1 MSSTFYSLKISKITP
16 ETADTVSISFAV
28 PSALKN
34 TFEYT
39 QGQYLTLKFTIDGKE
54 QRRAYSMSSS
64 PLEQDLTVSV
74 KRVKKGVVSNYIAD
88 KLQVGTSVE
97 VMPPQGRFF
106 TDLDAGQRKTY
117 YLFAAGSGITPLM
130 SILKTVLEA
139 EPQSVVYLFYGNREE
154 SGIIFKEQLAQ
165 LETRYAQQIFVSHI
179 LSQPKK
185 EKSGGVFGF
194 LQKGTLSW
202 QGKVGRIDVST
213 ATTFLNDHPAPTKL
227 SEYFV
232 CGPGAMIDAV
242 EKLLQERGID
252 KKHIHTERFTSSGET
267 TMMTGPVRE
276 AKLTT
281 TLNGEVIELVL
292 PAKKTILEV
301 LLAAKKDAPYSCSS
315 GACSTCIAKVTKG
328 EVTMTSCFALD
339 EDEIAAGYIL
349 TCQAHAK
356 TAEVEVTFDV

>member
-1 MSSTFYSLKISKITP
+1 MSYSLKISNITN
-16 ETADTVSISFAV
+16 ETADTVSVSFAV
-28 PSALKN
+28 PSELKS

-39 QGQYLTLKFTIDGKE
+39 QGQYLTLIFTIDGKE

-64 PLEQDLTVSV
+64 PIEKDLTVSV
-74 KRVKKGVVSNYIAD
+74 KRVKKGIVSNHIAD
-88 KLQVGTSVE
+88 KLKVGDTVE
-97 VMPPQGRFF
+97 VLAPQGRFF
-106 TDLDAGQRKTY
+106 TDLDPGQRKTY

-130 SILKTVLEA
+130 SILKTILEE
-139 EPQSVVYLFYGNREE
+139 EPQSVIYLFYGNREE
-154 SGIIFKEQLAQ
+154 AGIIFKEQLAQ
-165 LETRYAQQIFVSHI
+165 LETRYAQQIFVTHI

-194 LQKGTLSW
+194 LQKGTLNW
-202 QGKVGRIDVST
+202 QGKVGRIDTKT
-213 ATTFLNDHPAPTKL
+213 ATTFLEDNPAPTKL
-227 SEYFV
+227 SEYFI
-232 CGPGAMIDAV
+232 CGPGEMIDSVAR
-242 EKLLQERGID
+242 LLQNRGVN
-252 KKHIHTERFTSSGET
+252 KKHLHTERFTSSGET
-267 TMMTGPVRE
+267 TMATGPIKE

-281 TLNGEVIELVL
+281 TLNGEVIELML

-315 GACSTCIAKVTKG
+315 GACSTCMAKVTKG

-339 EDEIAAGYIL
+339 EDEVAAGYIL